1 MNIYEKLNLI
11 QVSLKSP
18 KSQYN
23 SFGKYAYRSCGDIL
37 ESVKAQLAE
46 LKVVIVLSDEL
57 VQIGDRYYIKA
68 TATLHDL
75 DGASISNTAYA
86 REEENKKG
94 MDGSQVTGASSSY
107 ARKYALNGLLAI
119 DDTKDSDATNKGEEP
134 EVKPDPVQDA
144 SEKLKNTIIGP
155 VSVSRREVEQGKA
168 TSVDKNTRQEVK
180 AQKVDIIGILEIV
193 NKKSIENQDKFWG
206 WLTDVYHT
214 TKLEDLSFNQ
224 ATELRAKL
232 MKKEAKKTEIK
243 ERI

>member
-134 EVKPDPVQDA
+134 EVKPDPVQDGTLL
-144 SEKLKNTIIGP
+144 E
-155 VSVSRREVEQGKA
+155 
-168 TSVDKNTRQEVK
+168 
-180 AQKVDIIGILEIV
+180 AQKVGISLEKLAIYLKKTIGQLTNNEILTAIAQ
-193 NKKSIENQDKFWG
+193 KK
-206 WLTDVYHT
+206 
-214 TKLEDLSFNQ
+214 
-224 ATELRAKL
+224 AA
-232 MKKEAKKTEIK
+232 MKKVEVGVKNG
-243 ERI
+243 